1 MMKNL
6 SKNSLLQISVSF
18 RQESI
23 REIEETLNQQFFNIG
38 MNFNLGGS
46 NHSRH
51 SNSANTSDFGHM
63 KEQQQQQQQQQPVL
77 NVIYENNNNSNSNG
91 NSNVETSGE
100 HVFPAQLD
108 SFEMDHI
115 TLQVR

>member
-1 MMKNL
+1 MKIL
-6 SKNSLLQISVSF
+6 ISF

-63 KEQQQQQQQQQPVL
+63 KVQQQQQQPVL
-77 NVIYENNNNSNSNG
+77 NVIYENNNNDNDNNNSNSNG
-91 NSNVETSGE
+91 SVETSGE
-100 HVFPAQLD
+100 HVFQTQLD

-115 TLQVR
+115 TLQVRQRCFYP